1 MSMDDT
7 SEVLFTWLHL
17 SDIHYGHGPT
27 SHRWDQKLVL
37 QALSDDVGRLA
48 DRGIPQPDIVLITGD
63 IAFSGAQQ
71 EYEGAAIWLQQ
82 IADAFNLSPSDVMAI
97 PGNHDVQRN
106 IDVEDRQVR
115 RLIDRLRNGDD
126 LWMMRWAA
134 LLIGNYFQN
143 DLRIT
148 LGSPNVFLAS
158 PTSIP
163 QIVDSIGIGT
173 APLH

>member
-1 MSMDDT
+1 MSA
-7 SEVLFTWLHL
+7 
-17 SDIHYGHGPT
+17 T

-115 RLIDRLRNGDD
+115 RLIDRLRNGDESLD
-126 LWMMRWAA
+126 DA
-134 LLIGNYFQN
+134 
-143 DLRIT
+143 
-148 LGSPNVFLAS
+148 LGSLTDRQLLSKRFANYIGFTKRFFGIS
-158 PTSIP
+158 NQHTS
-163 QIVDSIGIGT
+163 DSGLYWYRHRT
-173 APLH
+173 APLGLVVDS